1 MVEAVPA
8 LEAVSVSKSYGAT
21 VALQDVSITIL
32 PGEVHALLGENGA
45 GKSTLVKLLSGVVRP
60 NAGRMTIHGVAYQPD
75 GIVDARRQGIAT
87 AFQEL
92 SLVPNLT
99 VAQNL
104 ALPRQERGALGL
116 VSSARTEAKASE
128 TLDAF
133 GLALDPAQLVSDLT
147 LAEKQRLEI
156 VRAMSCNPK
165 VLILD
170 EPTAALAEVDWLFGL
185 LRDIA
190 RRGTSILYISHRL
203 AEVRMLCQ
211 RATVLRNGSSIGT
224 VSLKEA
230 TDDDIFAMM
239 VGHSRE
245 SGASATREAV
255 DLASPMVLKLDRMVA
270 GGIRDVSLEL
280 RKGEILGIAGLEGQ
294 GQRDLFRA
302 VVGLQKITSG
312 QINVDGAPRTI
323 TSPHRALKTGSG
335 IAFVPEER
343 KTEGIFTSL
352 STAANIALPMLSR
365 ISVLGGIWDALE
377 RRAAAANADFVDLN
391 PRYLGFR
398 IGELS
403 GGNQQKALLLRAID
417 SGARTLLLYD
427 PTRGV
432 DVGTKE
438 AIYGAI
444 RDFAARGGAVLFYS
458 SELPEIT
465 HLASRC
471 LVLYGGRV
479 QAEFSGENLVERK
492 IVAAMTGY
500 GSGNAEYKSKVA

>member
-1 MVEAVPA
+1 MSA

-21 VALQDVSITIL
+21 VALQDVSINIL

-60 NAGRMTIHGVAYQPD
+60 NNGRMEIHGATYQPD
-75 GIVDARRQGIAT
+75 GIVDARRLGVAT

-104 ALPRQERGALGL
+104 ALPRQERGAFGL
-116 VSSARTEAKASE
+116 VSSARTEARAAE
-128 TLDAF
+128 TLERL
-133 GLALDPAQLVSDLT
+133 GLVLDPAALVSDLT

-170 EPTAALAEVDWLFGL
+170 EPTAALAEVEWLFGL
-185 LRDIA
+185 LRDFA
-190 RRGTSILYISHRL
+190 RQGTSILYISHRL
-203 AEVRMLCQ
+203 AEVRMLCE

-224 VSLKEA
+224 VSLREA

-245 SGASATREAV
+245 SSRSGQCDAV
-255 DLASPMVLKLDRMVA
+255 DLGSPVVLQLDRLVA
-270 GGIRDVSLEL
+270 GGVKDVSLEL

-302 VVGLQKITSG
+302 VVGLQKASSG
-312 QINVDGAPRTI
+312 QISVDGLPCNI
-323 TSPHRALKTGSG
+323 SSPHRALRTGSG

-352 STAANIALPMLSR
+352 STAANIALPMLGR
-365 ISVLGGIWDALE
+365 ISVLGGVWDALE

-403 GGNQQKALLLRAID
+403 GGNQQKALLLRAIE

-444 RDFAARGGAVLFYS
+444 RDFASKGGSVLFYS

-465 HLASRC
+465 HMASRC

-479 QAEFSGENLVERK
+479 QAEFSGENLIERK
-492 IVAAMTGY
+492 LVAAMTGH
-500 GSGNAEYKSKVA
+500 GSGNPESKSKVA

>member
-1 MVEAVPA
+1 MSHAVPA
-8 LEAVSVSKSYGAT
+8 LQAVSVSKSYGAT

-60 NAGRMTIHGVAYQPD
+60 NGGHMAIHGATYQPD
-75 GIVDARRQGIAT
+75 GIVDARRRGVAT

-92 SLVPNLT
+92 SLVANLT

-104 ALPRQERGALGL
+104 SLPRQKRGPLGL
-116 VSSARTEAKASE
+116 VSNARTEAKASD
-128 TLDAF
+128 TLGTF
-133 GLALDPAQLVSDLT
+133 GLALDPARLVSSLT

-185 LRDIA
+185 LREFA
-190 RRGTSILYISHRL
+190 QRGTSILYISHRL

-211 RATVLRNGSSIGT
+211 RATVLRNGSSTGT
-224 VSLKEA
+224 VSLNEA

-245 SGASATREAV
+245 GGAAARREAV
-255 DLASPMVLKLDRMVA
+255 ALSNPPVLKLDRLEA
-270 GGIRDVSLEL
+270 GGVKDVSLAL
-280 RKGEILGIAGLEGQ
+280 RKGEILGVAGLEGQ

-302 VVGLQKITSG
+302 IVGLQKVSTG
-312 QINVDGAPRTI
+312 QISVDGTPRSI
-323 TSPHRALKTGSG
+323 SSPHRALNTGSG

-352 STAANIALPMLSR
+352 STAANIALPMLGR
-365 ISVLGGIWDALE
+365 ISVLGGVWDALE
-377 RRAAAANADFVDLN
+377 RRAAGANAAFVDLN

-398 IGELS
+398 IEELS

-438 AIYGAI
+438 AIYRAI
-444 RDFAARGGAVLFYS
+444 RDFAVRGGSVLFYS

-465 HLASRC
+465 NLADRC
-471 LVLYGGRV
+471 VVLYAGRV
-479 QAEFSGENLVERK
+479 QAEFTGENLVERRL
-492 IVAAMTGY
+492 VAAMTGHEAKT
-500 GSGNAEYKSKVA
+500 AEHRSRVA